1 MAAVQ
6 LRHDPFE
13 AGYISIGEDG
23 EVDAGAG
30 RRVEAVILFKLLAL
44 PVTAPAAGI
53 RYCLEKV
60 LEFADQQMWDEDPV
74 REQLILVNE
83 AFEEGRMP
91 EAEFREREA
100 ELLARLRE
108 IREHK
113 KGAAQAQLS
122 AMPEEGV
129 REVVIELPDEMR

>member
-1 MAAVQ
+1 VH
-6 LRHDPFE
+6 R
-13 AGYISIGEDG
+13 
-23 EVDAGAG
+23 VDQ
-30 RRVEAVILFKLLAL
+30 VILFKLLAL
-44 PVTAPAAGI
+44 PVSAPAAGI

-60 LEFADQQMWDEDPV
+60 LELADQQMWDDEPV
-74 REQLILVNE
+74 REELILVNE

-113 KGAAQAQLS
+113 NAAARAQQS
-122 AMPEEGV
+122 AMPEEGA
-129 REVVIELPDEMR
+129 REVVIELPEEMR

>member
-1 MAAVQ
+1 M
-6 LRHDPFE
+6 
-13 AGYISIGEDG
+13 
-23 EVDAGAG
+23 
-30 RRVEAVILFKLLAL
+30 ILFKLLAL

-60 LEFADQQMWDEDPV
+60 LEVAEHQMWDEDPV

-83 AFEEGRMP
+83 AYEEGRMP

-113 KGAAQAQLS
+113 KAAAQAQMS
-122 AMPEEGV
+122 ALPDEGP
-129 REVVIELPDEMR
+129 REVVIELPDEIR

>member
-1 MAAVQ
+1 M
-6 LRHDPFE
+6 
-13 AGYISIGEDG
+13 
-23 EVDAGAG
+23 
-30 RRVEAVILFKLLAL
+30 ILFKLLAL

-60 LEFADQQMWDEDPV
+60 LEVAEHQMWDEDPV

-83 AFEEGRMP
+83 AYEEGRMP

-113 KGAAQAQLS
+113 KAVARAQLS
-122 AMPEEGV
+122 ALPDEGA
-129 REVVIELPDEMR
+129 RQVVIEMPDEIR